1 MKALLIEPGQYP
13 KSIELENSLPA
24 LQKAV
29 GGYIEVTYPFEEM
42 VGLVMNEEGK
52 LMGLPLNRA
61 LYTEEGE
68 LHDIVAGPFL
78 AVGLTSDDFR
88 SLTKE
93 EQDFCYNRFKDPEMF
108 TRFGNHIV
116 VTPVPPKKV
125 SQEREENEP
134 EL

>member
-42 VGLVMNEEGK
+42 VGLIMNEEGK

-68 LHDIVAGPFL
+68 LYDIVAGPFL

-116 VTPVPPKKV
+116 VTPVPPYKV